1 MVEEIFPN
9 IYRMEIPLPDNPRRA
24 VNSYVIKGDERY
36 LIFALKGVGTHGHYR
51 SNKRAKEYQ
60 GF

>member
-1 MVEEIFPN
+1 MKR
-9 IYRMEIPLPDNPRRA
+9 YS
-24 VNSYVIKGDERY
+24 SYKQRHI
-36 LIFALKGVGTHGHYR
+36 IFALKGVGTYGHYR